1 MFFKIVAIASLFL
14 TLLLAY
20 MTLTVPMV
28 EATAPAILMI
38 LFGGVTYLFWKK
50 SKSEQPH

>member
-1 MFFKIVAIASLFL
+1 MFFKICAIAAGFL

-28 EATAPAILMI
+28 SATAPAILMI
-38 LFGGVTYLFWKK
+38 MFAGITYLFWKK
-50 SKSEQPH
+50 SRQPH